1 MWMLARARSVSVP
14 DGLREPGLENPVP
27 ANGNPPAIPLESHLD
42 PRMAETTAKPRI
54 ALGADHAGY
63 HIKETIRNYLEQA
76 GYTLDDVGTW
86 SEESVDY
93 PDYARAVGERVAAGQ
108 AQFGILA
115 CGTGIGVAIAA
126 NKIPGIR
133 AAVAHDAMTARLARE
148 HLTSTAREKETSM
161 NPDTAANQRM
171 NLPLDQV
178 DPEIAEILRAEARRQ
193 LTGIELIPSE
203 NLVSEAVLEAMGSI
217 FTNKYAEG
225 YPGKRYYGGCEF
237 ADKA

>member
-1 MWMLARARSVSVP
+1 
-14 DGLREPGLENPVP
+14 
-27 ANGNPPAIPLESHLD
+27 
-42 PRMAETTAKPRI
+42 MAETTVKPRI

-148 HLTSTAREKETSM
+148 HNDANVLTLGGRAVDDARAIEIVREFLGAQFAGGRHQRRIDKITQLEQKEHAK
-161 NPDTAANQRM
+161 P
-171 NLPLDQV
+171 
-178 DPEIAEILRAEARRQ
+178 
-193 LTGIELIPSE
+193 
-203 NLVSEAVLEAMGSI
+203 
-217 FTNKYAEG
+217 
-225 YPGKRYYGGCEF
+225 
-237 ADKA
+237 